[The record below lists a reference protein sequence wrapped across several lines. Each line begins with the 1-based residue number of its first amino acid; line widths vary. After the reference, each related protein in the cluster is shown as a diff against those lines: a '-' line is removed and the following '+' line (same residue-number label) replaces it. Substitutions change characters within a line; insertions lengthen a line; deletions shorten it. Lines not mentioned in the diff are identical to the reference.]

1 MENSITEIICIVD
14 KSGSME
20 TLKNE
25 TIDGLNNFIKSQQ
38 VEDTACNFS
47 LVQFNQELSATI
59 VRQPIKQVRLL
70 HSQDYQPNGYTA
82 LYDAL
87 GTTLQKAVQTIFT
100 LPKELKPNK
109 VMVFI
114 ITDGLENASRR
125 YTKATVQTLISKLTN
140 NNGWEFEFYGAN
152 INSSAEAESIGVS
165 RDKATNWDFNKFGVD
180 IMVFEM
186 SEKASAFRRGNY

>member
-14 KSGSME
+14 KSGSMD

-38 VEDTACNFS
+38 VEETACNFS

-59 VRQPIKQVRLL
+59 VRQPIKHVRLL

-100 LPKELKPNK
+100 LPNELKPNK

-125 YTKATVQTLISKLTN
+125 YAKAAVQTLISKLTN

-152 INSSAEAESIGVS
+152 INSFAEAENIGVP
-165 RDKATNWDFNKFGVD
+165 REKATNWDFNKSGVD
-180 IMVFEM
+180 NMVFEM
-186 SEKASAFRRGNY
+186 SEKASALRKRNY

>member
-38 VEDTACNFS
+38 VEESACNFS

-59 VRQPIKQVRLL
+59 VRQPIKNVALL
-70 HSQDYQPNGYTA
+70 QTQDYQPNGYTA

-100 LPKELKPNK
+100 LPNELKPNK

-125 YTKATVQTLISKLTN
+125 YTKSSVQNLISKLTN

-152 INSSAEAESIGVS
+152 INSFAEAESIGVS
-165 RDKATNWDFNKFGVD
+165 RDKATNWEFNKFGVD
-180 IMVFEM
+180 TMVFEM
-186 SEKASAFRRGNY
+186 SEKASAFRKGNY